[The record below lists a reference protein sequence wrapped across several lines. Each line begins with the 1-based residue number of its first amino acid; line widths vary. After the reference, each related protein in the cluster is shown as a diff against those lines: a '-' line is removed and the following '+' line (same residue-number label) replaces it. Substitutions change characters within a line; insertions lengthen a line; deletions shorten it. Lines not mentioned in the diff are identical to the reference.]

1 MTNKPI
7 LRRSMLFVPGLR
19 DDRYD
24 KAAATGADM
33 ICVDLED
40 SVAPAMKA
48 EARAKALPYFTRQP
62 ATPVRRM
69 MRINSPRSEDGLRD
83 MHALL
88 DAEALPDGIVL
99 PKIESADEAQ
109 WVAGL
114 LGPKK
119 PDLDIIAVVE
129 SVRGINRLD
138 EIAHSTPFVKAVSL
152 GSADL
157 VAETNSDMG
166 WDALLYA
173 RSKVVYAAAGAGIDA
188 LDGVWL
194 DIPDIDGAREEAR
207 KLKTMGFAGRAAIHP
222 AQVAPIHDAYT
233 PTKAEVERA
242 QKIVDAFETNT
253 SGILQV
259 DGIMVDYPVVVAAR
273 RLLAMVG

>member
-1 MTNKPI
+1 MTDKPV

-24 KAAATGADM
+24 KAAASGADM

-40 SVAPAMKA
+40 SVAPAHKA
-48 EARAKALPYFTRQP
+48 EARAKALPYFTREP
-62 ATPVRRM
+62 GTPVRRM
-69 MRINSPRSEDGLRD
+69 LRINSPRLEDGVRD
-83 MHALL
+83 LNALL
-88 DAEALPDGIVL
+88 DADAMPDGIVL

-114 LGPKK
+114 LGPKN

-129 SVRGINRLD
+129 SVKGLKRID
-138 EIAHSTPFVKAVSL
+138 EIANSTPFVKAVSL

-157 VAETNSDMG
+157 IAETHSDMS
-166 WDALLYA
+166 WDALYHA
-173 RSKVVYAAAGAGIDA
+173 RSLVIYAAAGAGKDA

-194 DIPDIDGAREEAR
+194 DIPDVDGAREEAR
-207 KLKTMGFAGRAAIHP
+207 KLKAMGFAGRAAIHP

-233 PTKAEVERA
+233 PTEAELTRA
-242 QKIVDAFETNT
+242 RKIVEAFETNT

-273 RLLAMVG
+273 RLLLMAA

>member
-1 MTNKPI
+1 MTDKPV

-48 EARAKALPYFTRQP
+48 EARAKALPYFTRKP
-62 ATPVRRM
+62 GTPVRRM
-69 MRINSPRSEDGLRD
+69 LRINSPRLEDGVRD
-83 MHALL
+83 LHALL

-114 LGPKK
+114 LGPRN

-129 SVRGINRLD
+129 TVKGLRRID
-138 EIAHSTPFVKAVSL
+138 EIANSTPFVKAVAL

-157 VAETNSDMG
+157 IAETHSDMS
-166 WDALLYA
+166 WDALYHA
-173 RSKVVYAAAGAGIDA
+173 RSLVIYAAAGAGKDA

-194 DIPDIDGAREEAR
+194 DIPDVDGAREEAR
-207 KLKTMGFAGRAAIHP
+207 KLKAMGFAGRAAIHP

-233 PTKAEVERA
+233 PTEAELTRA
-242 QKIVDAFETNT
+242 RKIVDAFEVNT

-273 RLLAMVG
+273 RVLAMVA